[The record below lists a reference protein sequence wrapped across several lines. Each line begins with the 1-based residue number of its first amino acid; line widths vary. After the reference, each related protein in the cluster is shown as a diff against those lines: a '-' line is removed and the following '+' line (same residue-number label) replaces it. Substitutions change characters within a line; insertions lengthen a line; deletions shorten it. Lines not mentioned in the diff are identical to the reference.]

1 MLSDKNQKL
10 WYVIIFSIAI
20 AFGFWLYN
28 PLPLYF
34 LNDDLIHIPLS
45 GQGILFQR
53 NSLRPLGDLSL
64 HLDYLLWQKNAL
76 GYHITNLLLH
86 VINSGLVFFL
96 SNKLFKKYRGSK
108 NNLQS
113 TAAAVLFFIYA
124 FHSEGVFWI
133 IGRSASLGGMFCI
146 PAIIFYLKRDENIV
160 YFILSL
166 LFFTAG
172 LFAYESIWIFPLIA
186 VCISIIDI
194 RRYERTPKT
203 EIAFITIIGISFIVH
218 LIFKRQLLGHFARE
232 YEADAFMNFNAIRLA
247 GNMFKLWIR
256 CFVPPVANQIYFVF
270 FAIVLFAV
278 FVFIYFRLKKRI
290 NSSPVTY
297 MVFIF
302 LLISFLPY
310 LSLGINTHTVE
321 GERYEY
327 LPSVF
332 ASLLLV
338 QLIFMITANKNYQ
351 LILFTVLFTYH
362 IIHLKISNRYYTTA
376 SSISKKTFE
385 QINQLRSKKRLFI
398 DSLPLEFNG
407 ALIFRSGFDE
417 GVGWLKEPATADSIF
432 IHTTKRNNSDWKK
445 DFKIESLRL
454 MNVSE
459 TDSILIN
466 DNNSAVNYKQKR
478 LKYINFSTET
488 DAWFIY
494 TNNALQIK
502 K

>member
-20 AFGFWLYN
+20 TFGFWLYN

-53 NSLRPLGDLSL
+53 NSLRPIGDLSL
-64 HLDYLLWQKNAL
+64 HTDYLLWQKNAC

-86 VINSGLVFFL
+86 VINTVLVFFL
-96 SNKLFKKYRGSK
+96 SNQLIKKYSGSK

-113 TAAAVLFFIYA
+113 FSAAVLFFIYA
-124 FHSEGVFWI
+124 FHSESVFWI
-133 IGRSASLGGMFCI
+133 IGRSASLGALFCI
-146 PAIIFYLKRDENIV
+146 PAIIYYLKREESIL
-160 YFILSL
+160 YFIPSL
-166 LFFTAG
+166 LFFIAG
-172 LFAYESIWIFPLIA
+172 LFAYESIWIFPFIA
-186 VCISIIDI
+186 GCISIIDI
-194 RRYERTPKT
+194 RRFKRTPKT
-203 EIAFITIIGISFIVH
+203 EIAFISIICISFIAH
-218 LIFKRQLLGHFARE
+218 LVFKRQFLGHFARE
-232 YEADAFMNFNAIRLA
+232 YEADAFMHFNAIRIA
-247 GNMFKLWIR
+247 GNILKLCIR
-256 CFVPPVANQIYFVF
+256 CFVPPVSNQIHFLF
-270 FAIVLFAV
+270 FAALLFAL
-278 FVFIYFRLKKRI
+278 FVLIYVRFRKRMD
-290 NSSPVTY
+290 NSPVTY
-297 MVFIF
+297 LIFIF

-338 QLIFMITANKNYQ
+338 QFIFMITANKNHQ
-351 LILFTVLFTYH
+351 LILLSVLFAYH
-362 IIHLKISNRYYTTA
+362 IIHLKIANHYYTTA

-385 QINQLRSKKRLFI
+385 QINQLNGKKRLFI
-398 DSLPLEFNG
+398 DSLPIEFNG

-417 GVGWLKEPATADSIF
+417 GVGWLKERSSVDSIF
-432 IHTTKRNNSDWKK
+432 IHTTKTNNRDWKSN
-445 DFKIESLRL
+445 FKIERLAL

-459 TDSILIN
+459 TDSILIK
-466 DNNSAVNYKQKR
+466 DNNSVVNYKQKR
-478 LKYINFSTET
+478 FKNINFNTET